1 MKNKKLII
9 KILFVLMFIMYIFFG
24 STSLSIFA
32 YENDSISQEIDN
44 ENESN
49 LQTQNIDDI
58 IAELYTN
65 NSSVIGELNNLYNW
79 YSEELL
85 NNPNDTNDAQM
96 KLNKIQELIDY
107 YQMSD
112 NNLTE
117 MSTSEYDINGVPQVY
132 HISPDCICDW
142 TNYLMESP
150 CHYCQRFYSVQTE
163 VTVIIAGF
171 RLGGGS

>member
-1 MKNKKLII
+1 
-9 KILFVLMFIMYIFFG
+9 MFIMYIFFG